1 MSNLQHKH
9 TQQLDRE
16 QLVHLLAVLRKEQT
30 ADLKLTNISVLDLVN
45 GEVSPGPIVIDQGYI
60 AAIGPEAE
68 ELTATRTVDCKGQIA
83 VPGFID
89 GHMHVET
96 STMTPF
102 EFERTTLPL
111 GTTSIVCDPHELV
124 NVMGKPGIEWFLRCS
139 EMMRQNMF
147 VQVSSC
153 VPAVAGLDIN
163 GSNFTVEE
171 MRAYLDHP
179 HVLGL
184 AEVMDY
190 PAVLNGSPIMLDK
203 LEAFSSLNIDG
214 HCPLLSG
221 RELSAYVASG
231 IQSCHETT
239 NYQEGKEKLAKGMA
253 VIMREGSVA
262 KNLDAL
268 APLITEF
275 SSPLCLLCTDDRNP
289 HEIAKE
295 GHIDYMVRRLIQHH
309 KIKPHLAYRVA
320 SWSAAR
326 HFGLQRLGLLAP
338 GYKADINLVNTLG
351 QVDIQRVL
359 IGGQFVDELHLAES
373 VAAKLDASV
382 PPLQPTLKHKAVTEE
397 ELAIPLTDGNYHVIE
412 IIKNELLTN
421 HLVCHFDGQQFDREG
436 INKLAVVERYGHQL
450 PPAKGLVTGFS
461 LNQGAIA
468 TSVGHDSH
476 NIVAIG
482 ADEHSMAIA
491 INHLIAIGGGYC
503 VVQDE
508 AVSADLKLP
517 LGGIMSLDS
526 SEAITSQIVSLK
538 QAAQAIGVEVAEP
551 FVQMSFL
558 ALPVIPSLKMTVK
571 GLVDVDKFELIELRQ
586 EALQT
591 AATQ

>member
-1 MSNLQHKH
+1 MSNLKHKY
-9 TQQLDRE
+9 TQQLGRE
-16 QLVHLLAVLRKEQT
+16 QLLHLLAVLRGDET
-30 ADLKLTNISVLDLVN
+30 ADLKLTNLTVLDLIN
-45 GEVSPGPIVIDQGYI
+45 GEVAPGPVVIDQGYI
-60 AAIGPEAE
+60 AAIGPEAD
-68 ELTATRTVDCKGQIA
+68 TIQVKRSVDCNGQIA

-124 NVMGKPGIEWFLRCS
+124 NVMGKQGIEWFLRCS

-153 VPAVAGLDIN
+153 VPAVADLDIN
-163 GSNFTVEE
+163 GSDFTLDE
-171 MRAYLDHP
+171 MKAYLEHP

-190 PAVLNGSPIMLDK
+190 PAVLNGNPAMLDK
-203 LEAFSSLNIDG
+203 LATFGQLNIDG

-231 IQSCHETT
+231 IQNCHETT

-268 APLITEF
+268 APLINDY

-295 GHIDYMVRRLIQHH
+295 GHINYMVKRLIQHH

-320 SWSAAR
+320 SWSAAK
-326 HFGLQRLGLLAP
+326 HFGLHRLGLIAP
-338 GYKADINLVNTLG
+338 GYKADINLVKTLE
-351 QVDIQRVL
+351 QVDIQRVV
-359 IGGQFVDELHLAES
+359 IGGQFVDELNLADS
-373 VAAKLDASV
+373 VTDKLDASV
-382 PPLQPTLKHKAVTEE
+382 PPLHTTMEHQAVSAS
-397 ELAIPLTDGNYHVIE
+397 ELATPLTAGDYHVIE
-412 IIKNELLTN
+412 IVKDELLTN
-421 HLVCHFDGQQFDREG
+421 HLVCHFDGQQFDSKG
-436 INKLAVVERYGHQL
+436 INQLAVVERYGHQL
-450 PPAKGLVTGFS
+450 PPAMGLVKGFG

-482 ADEHSMAIA
+482 VDEQSMALA
-491 INHLIAIGGGYC
+491 INHLLDSGGGYC
-503 VVQDE
+503 VVQNGK
-508 AVSADLKLP
+508 VTADLMLP
-517 LGGIMSLDS
+517 LGGIMSLDC
-526 SEAITSQIVSLK
+526 SEEITEHIIALK
-538 QAAQAIGVEVAEP
+538 AAAHAIGVTVTEP

-571 GLVDVDKFELIELRQ
+571 GLVDVEQFKIID
-586 EALQT
+586 LQLSDPVVS
-591 AATQ
+591 

>member
-1 MSNLQHKH
+1 MPNLKHKH

-16 QLVHLLAVLRKEQT
+16 QLLHLLAVLRKEKS
-30 ADLKLTNISVLDLVN
+30 ADLKLTNLSVLDLIN
-45 GEVSPGPIVIDQGYI
+45 GDVTSGPIVIDQGYI
-60 AAIGPEAE
+60 VAVGPEADT
-68 ELTATRTVDCKGQIA
+68 LQAKRTVDCNGQIA
-83 VPGFID
+83 TPGFID

-124 NVMGKPGIEWFLRCS
+124 NVMGKPGIEWFLCCS

-153 VPAVAGLDIN
+153 VPAVAELDIN
-163 GSNFTVEE
+163 GSDFTLDE
-171 MRAYLDHP
+171 MKAYLEHP

-190 PAVLNGSPIMLDK
+190 PAVLNGNPDMLDK
-203 LEAFSSLNIDG
+203 LAAFNPLNIDG

-231 IQSCHETT
+231 IQNCHETT
-239 NYQEGKEKLAKGMA
+239 SYQEGKEKLAKGMA

-268 APLITEF
+268 APLITDY
-275 SSPLCLLCTDDRNP
+275 SSPQCLLCTDDRNP

-295 GHIDYMVRRLIQHH
+295 GHINYMVKRLIQHH
-309 KIKPHLAYRVA
+309 WIKPHLAYRVA
-320 SWSAAR
+320 SWSAAQ
-326 HFGLQRLGLLAP
+326 HFGLRRLGLLAP
-338 GYKADINLVNTLG
+338 GYKADINLVKTLRN
-351 QVDIQRVL
+351 VDIQRVV
-359 IGGQFVDELHLAES
+359 IGGQFVDELNLADS
-373 VAAKLDASV
+373 VADKLRASV
-382 PPLQPTLKHKAVTEE
+382 PPLQPTMKHKTVTAD
-397 ELAIPLTDGNYHVIE
+397 ELAIPLTTGDYHVIE
-412 IIKNELLTN
+412 IVKDELLTN
-421 HLVCHFDGQQFDREG
+421 HLVCRFDGQQFDKQGVNR
-436 INKLAVVERYGHQL
+436 LAVVERYGHQL
-450 PPAKGLVTGFS
+450 PPAMGLVKGFE

-482 ADEHSMAIA
+482 ADKHSMALA
-491 INHLIAIGGGYC
+491 INHLLTIGGGYC
-503 VVQDE
+503 VVQNGE
-508 AVSADLKLP
+508 VTADLKLP

-526 SEAITSQIVSLK
+526 SEAITDQIITLK
-538 QAAQAIGVEVAEP
+538 QAAQTIGVEVAEP

-571 GLVDVDKFELIELRQ
+571 GLVDVEKFELID
-586 EALQT
+586 LQL
-591 AATQ
+591 

>member
-1 MSNLQHKH
+1 MPNLKHKH

-16 QLVHLLAVLRKEQT
+16 QLLRLLAVLRKEKS
-30 ADLKLTNISVLDLVN
+30 ADLKLTNLSVLDLIN
-45 GEVSPGPIVIDQGYI
+45 GDVTSGPIVIDQGYI
-60 AAIGPEAE
+60 VAVGPEADT
-68 ELTATRTVDCKGQIA
+68 LQAKRTVDCNGQIA
-83 VPGFID
+83 TPGFID

-153 VPAVAGLDIN
+153 VPAVAELDIN
-163 GSNFTVEE
+163 GSDFTLEE
-171 MRAYLDHP
+171 MKAYLEHP

-190 PAVLNGSPIMLDK
+190 PAVLNGNPDMLDK
-203 LEAFSSLNIDG
+203 LAAFNPLNIDG

-231 IQSCHETT
+231 IQNCHETT
-239 NYQEGKEKLAKGMA
+239 SYQEGKEKLAKGMA

-268 APLITEF
+268 APLITDY
-275 SSPLCLLCTDDRNP
+275 SSPQCLLCTDDRNP

-295 GHIDYMVRRLIQHH
+295 GHINYMVKRLIQHH
-309 KIKPHLAYRVA
+309 WIKPHLAYRVA
-320 SWSAAR
+320 SWSAAQ
-326 HFGLQRLGLLAP
+326 HFGLRRLGLLAP
-338 GYKADINLVNTLG
+338 GYKADINLVKTLRN
-351 QVDIQRVL
+351 VDIQRVV
-359 IGGQFVDELHLAES
+359 IGGQFVDELNLAGS
-373 VAAKLDASV
+373 VADKLRASV
-382 PPLQPTLKHKAVTEE
+382 PPLQPTMKHKTVTAD
-397 ELAIPLTDGNYHVIE
+397 ELAIPLTTGDYHVIE
-412 IIKNELLTN
+412 IVKDELLTN
-421 HLVCHFDGQQFDREG
+421 HLVCRFDGQQFDKQGVNR
-436 INKLAVVERYGHQL
+436 LAVVERYGHQL
-450 PPAKGLVTGFS
+450 PPAMGLVKGFE

-482 ADEHSMAIA
+482 ADKHSMALA
-491 INHLIAIGGGYC
+491 INHLLTIGGGYC
-503 VVQDE
+503 VVQNDN
-508 AVSADLKLP
+508 VTADLKLP

-526 SEAITSQIVSLK
+526 SEAITDQIIALK
-538 QAAQAIGVEVAEP
+538 QAAQTIGVEVAEP

-571 GLVDVDKFELIELRQ
+571 GLVDVEKFELID
-586 EALQT
+586 LQL
-591 AATQ
+591 

>member
-1 MSNLQHKH
+1 MMSNLKHKH
-9 TQQLDRE
+9 TQRLCRE
-16 QLVHLLAVLRKEQT
+16 QLQHLLTVLRGEKKAE
-30 ADLKLTNISVLDLVN
+30 LKLTNLSVLDLVN
-45 GEVSPGPIVIDQGYI
+45 GEVLPGPVVIDQGYI
-60 AAIGPEAE
+60 AAVGPEAE
-68 ELTATRTVDCKGQIA
+68 VLQAKRSVDCNGQVA

-124 NVMGKPGIEWFLRCS
+124 NVMGKQGIEWFLRCS
-139 EMMRQNMF
+139 ELLMQNMF
-147 VQVSSC
+147 VQISSC
-153 VPAVAGLDIN
+153 VPAVADLDIN
-163 GSNFTVEE
+163 GSDFTLEE
-171 MRAYLDHP
+171 MEAYLEHP

-190 PAVLNGSPIMLDK
+190 PAVIGGNPAMLNK
-203 LEAFSSLNIDG
+203 LAAFGELNIDG

-221 RELSAYVASG
+221 LELSAYRASG
-231 IQSCHETT
+231 IQNCHETT

-253 VIMREGSVA
+253 VIIREGSVA

-268 APLITEF
+268 APLITDY

-295 GHIDYMVRRLIQHH
+295 GHINYMVKRLIQQH

-326 HFGLQRLGLLAP
+326 HFGLDRLGLIAP
-338 GYKADINLVNTLG
+338 GYKADINLLTDLE
-351 QVDIQRVL
+351 QVDIQRVV
-359 IGGQFVDELHLAES
+359 IGGQFVDEL
-373 VAAKLDASV
+373 KLDELVSDKLDSSA
-382 PPLQPTLKHKAVTEE
+382 PPLQATLRHSVVASD
-397 ELAIPLTDGNYHVIE
+397 ELAIPLTPGNYHVIE
-412 IIKNELLTN
+412 IIKDELLTN
-421 HLVCHFDGQQFDREG
+421 HLVSYYNGRKFDQPG
-436 INKLAVVERYGHQL
+436 INRLAVVERYGHQL
-450 PPAKGLVTGFS
+450 PPAVGLVKGFG
-461 LNQGAIA
+461 LNRGAIA

-482 ADEHSMAIA
+482 ADEQSMAQA
-491 INHLIAIGGGYC
+491 INHLLAIGGGYC
-503 VVQDE
+503 VVEDGT
-508 AVSADLKLP
+508 VTADLKLP

-526 SEAITSQIVSLK
+526 SEAITSHIIALK
-538 QAAQAIGVEVAEP
+538 VAAKNIGVIVAEP

-571 GLVDVDKFELIELRQ
+571 GLVDVEKFKLIELQ
-586 EALQT
+586 ADAPQ
-591 AATQ
+591 